1 MRKLDIAIEKHG
13 NRYHWYALDIE
24 KKEATE
30 EACCPISGKGSK
42 WECLESEQ
50 LTKRAGD
57 SWVGKTQTQVQ
68 S

>member
-13 NRYHWYALDIE
+13 NRYHWYAIDIE

-30 EACCPISGKGSK
+30 EACCSISGKGSK
-42 WECLESEQ
+42 CEGFESEQ
-50 LTKRAGD
+50 LAKRAGD